1 MHEITESRNHFSCYI
16 GSKMDFD
23 ITIIGGG
30 IAGLSAANAVMTN
43 TNLSLALI
51 EGKDIG
57 SNNPSPLTFL
67 DILEEYD
74 LSNCIKEKYSS
85 FTFQNFH
92 GSSIKHLFLNEAL
105 AVLDYKKACA
115 KIFDRL
121 NKVRNNFEFLNQYVT
136 GIEQNA
142 NKVLVRLTNGSH
154 ISTKILIDAS
164 GKKQLMPNLMNHHK
178 ISYYSHAYGAFF
190 SNVQIPDANI
200 SAYLL
205 PSRELGSG
213 GGWFYSIGR
222 NLATFGYAQI
232 TKTPQTNTEFLKAIF
247 RVALKKFAPYS
258 NYLQGAKIEH
268 IETGIIPISYINSF
282 VFDNILVVGDA
293 AGMATNWTCMGIEP
307 ALKYGKLAGE
317 LAAKVIKEN
326 IVDRL
331 DHFQSQWEGENKSTF
346 DKMNQQTST
355 FWNSDYYFWE
365 WLIKNDLAY
374 LSPLKLFG
382 RLRNNEHLMKKHQ
395 IIGRALKYKAKSI
408 LNKNILNPQDF
419 IIKN

>member
-1 MHEITESRNHFSCYI
+1 
-16 GSKMDFD
+16 MDFD

-30 IAGLSAANAVMTN
+30 IAGLSAANAIMTN

-67 DILEEYD
+67 DILEAHD

-92 GSSIKHLFLNEAL
+92 GSSIKYLFLNEAL

-115 KIFDRL
+115 KIFNRL
-121 NKVRNNFEFLNQYVT
+121 NKVRNNFEFIDQYVT

-142 NKVLVRLTNGSH
+142 NKAVVRLTNSSH

-178 ISYYSHAYGAFF
+178 VSYYSHVYGAFF
-190 SNVQIPDANI
+190 SDVQIPDANI

-205 PSRELGSG
+205 PSQELGSG

-232 TKTPQTNTEFLKAIF
+232 TKTPQTDTESLKAIF
-247 RVALKKFAPYS
+247 HVALENFTPYS

-268 IETGIIPISYINSF
+268 IETGVIPISYINSF

-307 ALKYGKLAGE
+307 ALKYGKLAGNLSVKAISEGNINE
-317 LAAKVIKEN
+317 LN
-326 IVDRL
+326 L
-331 DHFQSQWEGENKSTF
+331 FQAQWARENKASF
-346 DKMNQQTST
+346 DLVAKQVAT
-355 FWNSDYYFWE
+355 FWESDHYFWE
-365 WLIKNDLAY
+365 WIIKNDLAL
-374 LSPLKLFG
+374 LSPQEVID
-382 RLRNNEHLMKKHQ
+382 RLRKNEHLLKKHQ
-395 IIGRALKYKAKSI
+395 IMARTLSYKIRSI
-408 LNKNILNPQDF
+408 INKEVLTPQTY
-419 IIKN
+419 IIRE